1 MGPPGAGK
9 GTQAK
14 ILSDQYNLVHLSTG
28 DILRNEIDNQTT
40 IGLDAKNYMDQGLL
54 VPDEVLL
61 SMMEN
66 TLTNLKRSGIILD
79 GFPRTIPQAEGLDAI
94 FKKLDLTIDMVIN
107 IYVDKEILIN
117 RLIKRAE
124 DSGRSDDT
132 KEVIVNR
139 QNVYLE
145 LTAPLL
151 EFYKNEVINV
161 DGDGTIEEVT
171 KRVLAAI
178 EHVNESRRH
187 FLMRVETF
195 Q

>member
-61 SMMEN
+61 SMMAN
-66 TLTNLKRSGIILD
+66 TLSNLKGSGIILD

-171 KRVLAAI
+171 QRVLAAI
-178 EHVNESRRH
+178 K
-187 FLMRVETF
+187 
-195 Q
+195 

>member
-14 ILSDQYNLVHLSTG
+14 ILSDKYNLVHLSTG
-28 DILRNEIDNQTT
+28 DILRTEIANQTNV
-40 IGLDAKNYMDQGLL
+40 GLDAKRYMDEGLL
-54 VPDEVLL
+54 VPDQVLL

-66 TLTNLKRSGIILD
+66 TLTNLKESGIVLD
-79 GFPRTIPQAEGLDAI
+79 GFPRTIPQAEGLDSI
-94 FKKLDLTIDMVIN
+94 FKKLNLNIDMVIN

-151 EFYKNEVINV
+151 EFYKNEVININ
-161 DGDGTIEEVT
+161 GDGTIDEVT
-171 KRVLAAI
+171 QRVLVAI
-178 EHVNESRRH
+178 K
-187 FLMRVETF
+187 
-195 Q
+195 

>member
-1 MGPPGAGK
+1 MRFLIMGPPGAGK

-14 ILSDQYNLVHLSTG
+14 ILSDKYNLVHLSTG
-28 DILRNEIDNQTT
+28 DILRTEIANQTNV
-40 IGLDAKNYMDQGLL
+40 GLDAKRYMDKGLL
-54 VPDEVLL
+54 VPDQVLL

-66 TLTNLKRSGIILD
+66 TLTNLKESGIVLD
-79 GFPRTIPQAEGLDAI
+79 GFPRTIPQAEGLDSI
-94 FKKLDLTIDMVIN
+94 FKKLNLNIDMVIN

-124 DSGRSDDT
+124 ASGRSDDT

-171 KRVLAAI
+171 QRVLAAI
-178 EHVNESRRH
+178 K
-187 FLMRVETF
+187 
-195 Q
+195 

>member
-1 MGPPGAGK
+1 MSGSK
-9 GTQAK
+9 LF
-14 ILSDQYNLVHLSTG
+14 LSPKTSN
-28 DILRNEIDNQTT
+28 
-40 IGLDAKNYMDQGLL
+40 
-54 VPDEVLL
+54 
-61 SMMEN
+61 
-66 TLTNLKRSGIILD
+66 LTNLKGSGIILD

-107 IYVDKEILIN
+107 IYVDKDILIN

-171 KRVLAAI
+171 QRVLAAI
-178 EHVNESRRH
+178 K
-187 FLMRVETF
+187 
-195 Q
+195 

>member
-66 TLTNLKRSGIILD
+66 TLTNLKGSGMILD

-171 KRVLAAI
+171 QRVLAAI
-178 EHVNESRRH
+178 K
-187 FLMRVETF
+187 
-195 Q
+195 

>member
-1 MGPPGAGK
+1 MRFLIMGPPGAGK

-14 ILSDQYNLVHLSTG
+14 ILSDKYNLVHLSTG
-28 DILRNEIDNQTT
+28 DILRTEIANQTNV
-40 IGLDAKNYMDQGLL
+40 GLDAKRYMDEGLL
-54 VPDEVLL
+54 VPDQVLL

-66 TLTNLKRSGIILD
+66 TLTNLKESGIVLD
-79 GFPRTIPQAEGLDAI
+79 GFPRTIPQAEGLDSI
-94 FKKLDLTIDMVIN
+94 FKKLNLNIDMVIN

-171 KRVLAAI
+171 QRVLAAI
-178 EHVNESRRH
+178 K
-187 FLMRVETF
+187 
-195 Q
+195 

>member
-1 MGPPGAGK
+1 MKFLIMGPPGAGK

-66 TLTNLKRSGIILD
+66 TLTNLKESGIILD

-94 FKKLDLTIDMVIN
+94 FKKLNLNIDMVIN
-107 IYVDKEILIN
+107 ISVDKEILIN

-178 EHVNESRRH
+178 
-187 FLMRVETF
+187 

>member
-66 TLTNLKRSGIILD
+66 TLTNLKGSGIILD

-124 DSGRSDDT
+124 ESGRSDDT

-171 KRVLAAI
+171 QRVLAAI
-178 EHVNESRRH
+178 K
-187 FLMRVETF
+187 
-195 Q
+195 

>member
-1 MGPPGAGK
+1 MKLLIMGPPGAGK

-14 ILSDQYNLVHLSTG
+14 ILSDKYNLIHLSTG

-66 TLTNLKRSGIILD
+66 TLSNLKGSGIILD

-171 KRVLAAI
+171 QRVLAAI
-178 EHVNESRRH
+178 K
-187 FLMRVETF
+187 
-195 Q
+195 

>member
-66 TLTNLKRSGIILD
+66 TLTNLKGSGIILD

-94 FKKLDLTIDMVIN
+94 FKKLGLNIDMVIN
-107 IYVDKEILIN
+107 ISVDKEILIN

-171 KRVLAAI
+171 QRVLAAI
-178 EHVNESRRH
+178 
-187 FLMRVETF
+187 

>member
-28 DILRNEIDNQTT
+28 DILRNEIDNLTT

-66 TLTNLKRSGIILD
+66 TLTNLKGSGIILD

-171 KRVLAAI
+171 QRVLAAI
-178 EHVNESRRH
+178 K
-187 FLMRVETF
+187 
-195 Q
+195 

>member
-66 TLTNLKRSGIILD
+66 TLSNLKGSGIILD

-94 FKKLDLTIDMVIN
+94 FKKLNLTIDMVIN

-171 KRVLAAI
+171 QRVLAAI
-178 EHVNESRRH
+178 K
-187 FLMRVETF
+187 
-195 Q
+195 

>member
-14 ILSDQYNLVHLSTG
+14 ILSNQYNLVHLSTG

-66 TLTNLKRSGIILD
+66 TLTNLKGSGIILD

-171 KRVLAAI
+171 QRVLAAI
-178 EHVNESRRH
+178 K
-187 FLMRVETF
+187 
-195 Q
+195 

>member
-1 MGPPGAGK
+1 MGPPGACK

-66 TLTNLKRSGIILD
+66 TLTNLKGSGIILD

-171 KRVLAAI
+171 QRVLAAI
-178 EHVNESRRH
+178 K
-187 FLMRVETF
+187 
-195 Q
+195 

>member
-66 TLTNLKRSGIILD
+66 TLTNLKGSGIILD

-94 FKKLDLTIDMVIN
+94 FKKLNLTIDMVIN

-178 EHVNESRRH
+178 
-187 FLMRVETF
+187 

>member
-14 ILSDQYNLVHLSTG
+14 ILSDKYNLVHLSTG
-28 DILRNEIDNQTT
+28 DILRTEIANQTN

-66 TLTNLKRSGIILD
+66 TLTNLKESGIILD

-94 FKKLDLTIDMVIN
+94 FKKLNLNIDMVIN
-107 IYVDKEILIN
+107 ISVDKEILIN

-178 EHVNESRRH
+178 
-187 FLMRVETF
+187 

>member
-66 TLTNLKRSGIILD
+66 TLTNLKGSGIILD

-171 KRVLAAI
+171 QRVLAAI
-178 EHVNESRRH
+178 
-187 FLMRVETF
+187 

>member
-14 ILSDQYNLVHLSTG
+14 ILSDKYNLVHLSTG
-28 DILRNEIDNQTT
+28 DILRTEIANQTN

-66 TLTNLKRSGIILD
+66 TLTNLKESGIILD

-94 FKKLDLTIDMVIN
+94 FKKLDLNIDMVIN
-107 IYVDKEILIN
+107 ISVDKEILIN

-171 KRVLAAI
+171 QRVLAAI
-178 EHVNESRRH
+178 
-187 FLMRVETF
+187 

>member
-14 ILSDQYNLVHLSTG
+14 ILSDKYNLVHLSTG
-28 DILRNEIDNQTT
+28 DILRTEIANQTNV
-40 IGLDAKNYMDQGLL
+40 GLDAKRYMDEGLL
-54 VPDEVLL
+54 VPDQVLL

-66 TLTNLKRSGIILD
+66 TLTNLKESGIVLD
-79 GFPRTIPQAEGLDAI
+79 GFPRTIPQAEGLDSI
-94 FKKLDLTIDMVIN
+94 FKKLNLNIDMVIN

-171 KRVLAAI
+171 QRVLAAI
-178 EHVNESRRH
+178 K
-187 FLMRVETF
+187 
-195 Q
+195 

>member
-66 TLTNLKRSGIILD
+66 TLTNLKESGIILD

-94 FKKLDLTIDMVIN
+94 FKKLDLNIDMVIN
-107 IYVDKEILIN
+107 ISVDKEILIN

-171 KRVLAAI
+171 QRVLAAI
-178 EHVNESRRH
+178 
-187 FLMRVETF
+187 

>member
-66 TLTNLKRSGIILD
+66 TLSNLKGSGIILD

-171 KRVLAAI
+171 QRVLAAI
-178 EHVNESRRH
+178 
-187 FLMRVETF
+187 

>member
-66 TLTNLKRSGIILD
+66 TLTNLKGSGIILD

-107 IYVDKEILIN
+107 ISVDKEILIN

-171 KRVLAAI
+171 QRVLAAI
-178 EHVNESRRH
+178 K
-187 FLMRVETF
+187 
-195 Q
+195 

>member
-66 TLTNLKRSGIILD
+66 TLTNLKGSGIILD

-94 FKKLDLTIDMVIN
+94 FKKLNLTIDMVIN
-107 IYVDKEILIN
+107 ICVDKEILIN

-171 KRVLAAI
+171 QRVLAAI
-178 EHVNESRRH
+178 K
-187 FLMRVETF
+187 
-195 Q
+195 

>member
-14 ILSDQYNLVHLSTG
+14 ILSDKYNLVHLSTG
-28 DILRNEIDNQTT
+28 DILRTEIANQTN
-40 IGLDAKNYMDQGLL
+40 IGLDAKNYMNQGLL

-66 TLTNLKRSGIILD
+66 TLTNLKESGIILD

-94 FKKLDLTIDMVIN
+94 FKKLDLNIDMVIN
-107 IYVDKEILIN
+107 ISVDKEILIN

-171 KRVLAAI
+171 QRVLAAI
-178 EHVNESRRH
+178 K
-187 FLMRVETF
+187 
-195 Q
+195 

>member
-28 DILRNEIDNQTT
+28 DILRTEIDNQTT
-40 IGLDAKNYMDQGLL
+40 LGLDAKNYMDQGLL

-66 TLTNLKRSGIILD
+66 TLTNLKESGIILD

-94 FKKLDLTIDMVIN
+94 FKKLDLNIDIVIN

-151 EFYKNEVINV
+151 EFYKNTVINV

-171 KRVLAAI
+171 QRILSAI
-178 EHVNESRRH
+178 
-187 FLMRVETF
+187 

>member
-66 TLTNLKRSGIILD
+66 TLTNLKGSGIILD

-107 IYVDKEILIN
+107 ICVDKETLIN

-171 KRVLAAI
+171 QRVLAAI
-178 EHVNESRRH
+178 K
-187 FLMRVETF
+187 
-195 Q
+195 

>member
-66 TLTNLKRSGIILD
+66 TLTNLKESGIILD

-94 FKKLDLTIDMVIN
+94 FKKLDLNIDMVIN
-107 IYVDKEILIN
+107 ISVDKEILIN

-151 EFYKNEVINV
+151 EFYKNEVIHV

-171 KRVLAAI
+171 QRVLAAI
-178 EHVNESRRH
+178 K
-187 FLMRVETF
+187 
-195 Q
+195 

>member
-66 TLTNLKRSGIILD
+66 TLTNLKESGIILD

-94 FKKLDLTIDMVIN
+94 FKKLGLNIDMVIN

-171 KRVLAAI
+171 QRVLAAI
-178 EHVNESRRH
+178 K
-187 FLMRVETF
+187 
-195 Q
+195 

>member
-1 MGPPGAGK
+1 
-9 GTQAK
+9 
-14 ILSDQYNLVHLSTG
+14 
-28 DILRNEIDNQTT
+28 
-40 IGLDAKNYMDQGLL
+40 MDQGLL

-66 TLTNLKRSGIILD
+66 TLTNLKGSGIILD

-94 FKKLDLTIDMVIN
+94 FKKLNLTIDMVIN

-171 KRVLAAI
+171 QRVLAAI
-178 EHVNESRRH
+178 
-187 FLMRVETF
+187 

>member
-40 IGLDAKNYMDQGLL
+40 IGLDAKNYMEQGLL

-66 TLTNLKRSGIILD
+66 TLTNLKGSGIILD

-171 KRVLAAI
+171 QRVLAAI
-178 EHVNESRRH
+178 K
-187 FLMRVETF
+187 
-195 Q
+195 

>member
-1 MGPPGAGK
+1 MRFLIMGPPGAGK

-66 TLTNLKRSGIILD
+66 TLTNLKGSGIILD

-171 KRVLAAI
+171 QRVLAAI
-178 EHVNESRRH
+178 K
-187 FLMRVETF
+187 
-195 Q
+195 

>member
-1 MGPPGAGK
+1 MKLLIMGPPGAGK

-14 ILSDQYNLVHLSTG
+14 ILSDKYNLMHLSTG
-28 DILRNEIDNQTT
+28 DILRNEIDNQTS
-40 IGLDAKNYMDQGLL
+40 IGLDAKHYMDQGLL
-54 VPDEVLL
+54 VPDKVLL
-61 SMMEN
+61 SMMEK
-66 TLTNLKRSGIILD
+66 TLTNLKESGIILD
-79 GFPRTIPQAEGLDAI
+79 GFPRTIPQAEGLDII
-94 FKKLDLTIDMVIN
+94 FKKLNLNIDMVIN
-107 IYVDKEILIN
+107 IYVDKDILIN
-117 RLIKRAE
+117 RLIKRSE
-124 DSGRSDDT
+124 GSGRSDDT

-171 KRVLAAI
+171 QHILAAI
-178 EHVNESRRH
+178 
-187 FLMRVETF
+187 

>member
-66 TLTNLKRSGIILD
+66 TLTNLKGSGIILD

-94 FKKLDLTIDMVIN
+94 FKKLNLTIDMVIN

-171 KRVLAAI
+171 QRVLAAI
-178 EHVNESRRH
+178 K
-187 FLMRVETF
+187 
-195 Q
+195 

>member
-14 ILSDQYNLVHLSTG
+14 ILSDQYNLVPLSTG

-66 TLTNLKRSGIILD
+66 TLSNLKGSGIILD

-171 KRVLAAI
+171 QRVLAAI
-178 EHVNESRRH
+178 K
-187 FLMRVETF
+187 
-195 Q
+195 

>member
-66 TLTNLKRSGIILD
+66 TLTNLKESGIILD

-94 FKKLDLTIDMVIN
+94 FKKLDLNIDMVIN
-107 IYVDKEILIN
+107 ISVDKEILIN

-171 KRVLAAI
+171 QRVLAAI
-178 EHVNESRRH
+178 
-187 FLMRVETF
+187 LL
-195 Q
+195 

>member
-66 TLTNLKRSGIILD
+66 TLTNLKGSGIILD

-94 FKKLDLTIDMVIN
+94 FKKLNLTIDMVIN

-171 KRVLAAI
+171 QRVLSAI
-178 EHVNESRRH
+178 K
-187 FLMRVETF
+187 
-195 Q
+195 

>member
-66 TLTNLKRSGIILD
+66 TLTNLKGSGIILD

-94 FKKLDLTIDMVIN
+94 FKKLNLNIDMVIN
-107 IYVDKEILIN
+107 ISVDKEILIN

-171 KRVLAAI
+171 QRVLAAI
-178 EHVNESRRH
+178 
-187 FLMRVETF
+187 

>member
-1 MGPPGAGK
+1 MRFLIMGPPGAGK

-66 TLTNLKRSGIILD
+66 TLSNLKGSGIILD

-94 FKKLDLTIDMVIN
+94 FKKLDLTFDMVIN

-117 RLIKRAE
+117 RLIKTAE

-171 KRVLAAI
+171 QRVLAAI
-178 EHVNESRRH
+178 K
-187 FLMRVETF
+187 
-195 Q
+195 